1 MACMWRHGRVFWKEP
16 RLSDGSFDDR
26 EVALTWKRHG
36 GNVCVYVTREP
47 ACGVLI
53 TLMWHLKHRNPLFW
67 CSNTALCVMS
77 EQATYTVLCHALL
90 VRKVILKLILK
101 VTANWFPIT
110 SLLINLALMYT
121 PLPSQ
126 CKGQI
131 TVSGS
136 RQLLVFVVAEM
147 HRLEFFGFVS

>member
-1 MACMWRHGRVFWKEP
+1 MTSWTSLLKGTETQRWKLWWQRSRTYVKTTWRKCF
-16 RLSDGSFDDR
+16 
-26 EVALTWKRHG
+26 
-36 GNVCVYVTREP
+36 CVYVTKEP

-53 TLMWHLKHRNPLFW
+53 TLMWHLKHRDPLFW

-147 HRLEFFGFVS
+147 HRLEFFGFVF